1 MTKGET
7 GKLFRIKGDLKDVSI
22 KCIMYGLRFLSK
34 KEVTEDILGQS
45 WKILICII
53 KKLLIK
59 SLN

>member
-53 KKLLIK
+53 M
-59 SLN
+59 